1 MVLKLKRFLIFFKVT
16 IVSILAIYFVEQF
29 NLLAAFFPFN
39 PSFLFS
45 ACLAIYT
52 GAISCVV
59 DTILEWYDESMRSTV
74 ELVFFLDAANKS
86 ITNNPNVMFRDW
98 DIAEIKL
105 EIHLKGKKNNFQNL
119 KIIIPYN
126 NFYDVQFS
134 KNYRN
139 LCIKQKDNILINLS
153 EFNISSSKTN
163 TFMEFSIQFIKSSDS
178 PINELECR
186 PSLKGEKMFS
196 IQRLL
201 CKFKHNYFV
210 LKDRGD

>member
-1 MVLKLKRFLIFFKVT
+1 
-16 IVSILAIYFVEQF
+16 
-29 NLLAAFFPFN
+29 
-39 PSFLFS
+39 
-45 ACLAIYT
+45 
-52 GAISCVV
+52 
-59 DTILEWYDESMRSTV
+59 
-74 ELVFFLDAANKS
+74 
-86 ITNNPNVMFRDW
+86 MFRDW

-196 IQRLL
+196 TQRLL